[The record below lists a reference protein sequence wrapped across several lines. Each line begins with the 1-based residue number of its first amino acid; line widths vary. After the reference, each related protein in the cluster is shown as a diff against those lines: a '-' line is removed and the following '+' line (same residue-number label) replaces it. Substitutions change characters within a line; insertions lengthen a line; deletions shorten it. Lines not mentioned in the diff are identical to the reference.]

1 MKVFVSWSGK
11 QGQQIA
17 GVLREWLPGVLQ
29 AVKPYFSPEDLK
41 AGSRWSPEIANQ
53 LEACSM
59 GVIIV
64 TAESKHAPWLMFEAG
79 AISKKVSEASVCPI
93 LFGLKIADLDGP
105 LSQFQS
111 VNFSKDDIERVVS
124 TMNDKL
130 ADVRLDPSVLKTV
143 FEKFWPD
150 LETKIEAVITAKRET
165 RGLPKGRE
173 DRELLEEMLSLLR
186 DLSRGPGIRSLR
198 RADSDYDDLGHS
210 STVIGLMLESLNLIE
225 TMMRSRYFRE
235 QWGSVDLIMSFMK
248 RLLSDPRIR
257 GRLGS
262 KQSEE
267 VIAKIGFIE
276 RYVEREEVIYR
287 NSLANA
293 LINSP
298 KEELGQRNE

>member
-1 MKVFVSWSGK
+1 MKVFFSWSGK

-17 GVLREWLPGVLQ
+17 GILRVWLPGVLQ

-41 AGSRWSPEIANQ
+41 AGSRWSPEIASQ

-111 VNFSKDDIERVVS
+111 VNFSKDDIERVVT

-130 ADVRLDPSVLKTV
+130 ADARLDPAVLKTV

-150 LETKIEAVITAKRET
+150 LEEKIEAVIAAKRET
-165 RGLPKGRE
+165 KAPPKGRD
-173 DRELLEEMLSLLR
+173 DRELLEEMLGLLR
-186 DLSRGPGIRSLR
+186 DLSRGPSIRSLR
-198 RADSDYDDLGHS
+198 RVDFDSENSAYF
-210 STVIGLMLESLNLIE
+210 STIKVLLLETLNLIE
-225 TMMRSRYFRE
+225 PIVHRSLDLKQMMSAAEILSLIKKLSFEFPMSIRLEIDKQELMSRISFLERTAFRNYSALR
-235 QWGSVDLIMSFMK
+235 QN
-248 RLLSDPRIR
+248 
-257 GRLGS
+257 LG
-262 KQSEE
+262 
-267 VIAKIGFIE
+267 
-276 RYVEREEVIYR
+276 
-287 NSLANA
+287 NA
-293 LINSP
+293 LINPSR
-298 KEELGQRNE
+298 EEAGQRNE

>member
-1 MKVFVSWSGK
+1 
-11 QGQQIA
+11 
-17 GVLREWLPGVLQ
+17 
-29 AVKPYFSPEDLK
+29 
-41 AGSRWSPEIANQ
+41 
-53 LEACSM
+53 M

-130 ADVRLDPSVLKTV
+130 ADARLDPSVLKTV

-210 STVIGLMLESLNLIE
+210 STIIGLMLESLNLIE

-235 QWGSVDLIMSFMK
+235 QWGSVDLMLSFMK

>member
-1 MKVFVSWSGK
+1 MKVFFSWSGK

-17 GVLREWLPGVLQ
+17 GILRVWLPGVLQ
-29 AVKPYFSPEDLK
+29 AVRPYFSPEDLK
-41 AGSRWSPEIANQ
+41 AGSRWSPEIASQ

-130 ADVRLDPSVLKTV
+130 ADARLDPAVLKTV

-150 LETKIEAVITAKRET
+150 LEEKIEAIIAAKRET
-165 RGLPKGRE
+165 KGPPKGRD

-186 DLSRGPGIRSLR
+186 DLSRGPSIRRMRGVDFDDDHVAHSLTIT
-198 RADSDYDDLGHS
+198 ALF
-210 STVIGLMLESLNLIE
+210 LETLNLIE
-225 TMMRSRYFRE
+225 RTVNSRFDPQQFMSAAE
-235 QWGSVDLIMSFMK
+235 ILSLIK
-248 RLLSDPRIR
+248 RLSFDSPFSM
-257 GRLGS
+257 RLGI
-262 KQSEE
+262 KQNELQSR
-267 VIAKIGFIE
+267 ISFLE
-276 RYVEREEVIYR
+276 RTVSRNSSIYR
-287 NSLANA
+287 QSLGNA
-293 LINSP
+293 LINPS
-298 KEELGQRNE
+298 KEEPGPRNE

>member
-1 MKVFVSWSGK
+1 MKVFFSWSGR

-29 AVKPYFSPEDLK
+29 AVRPYFSPEDLK

-130 ADVRLDPSVLKTV
+130 ADARLDPSVLKIV

-186 DLSRGPGIRSLR
+186 DLSRGPSIRSVR
-198 RADSDYDDLGHS
+198 RADADYDYLGHS
-210 STVIGLMLESLNLIE
+210 STIIGLMLESLSLIE
-225 TMMRSRYFRE
+225 TMVGSRYFRG
-235 QWGSVDLIMSFMK
+235 QSGSVDLIMSFMK
-248 RLLSDPRIR
+248 RLLSDPQIR

-262 KQSEE
+262 KQTEE
-267 VIAKIGFIE
+267 VIDKIGFIE
-276 RYVEREEVIYR
+276 RYVERDGAIYR
-287 NSLANA
+287 NSMANA

>member
-1 MKVFVSWSGK
+1 MKVFFSWSGK

-41 AGSRWSPEIANQ
+41 AGSRWSPEIASQ

-130 ADVRLDPSVLKTV
+130 ADARLDPSVLKTV

-210 STVIGLMLESLNLIE
+210 STIIGLMLESLNLIE

-235 QWGSVDLIMSFMK
+235 QWGSVDLMLSFMK